1 MGRSSLSRYQREVRG
16 GSRIKVPLQFITNN
30 WEKILWFV
38 GATGGAV
45 YGAGRMIAQHKAVHD
60 REDQRFMEM
69 NDKLNN
75 LHSEH
80 KERSHHCPMGF
91 PERLSDTLDKL
102 REEMAT
108 TRNLLCN
115 LQGTLETLKQL
126 IPELVR
132 MKNGY
137 TRNSG

>member
-1 MGRSSLSRYQREVRG
+1 MGRSSLSRHQREVCG

-60 REDQRFMEM
+60 REDQRFMELS
-69 NDKLNN
+69 DKLNT

-91 PERLSDTLDKL
+91 PEKLSDTLEEL
-102 REEMAT
+102 RREMAT
-108 TRNLLCN
+108 TRNLMCN

-126 IPELVR
+126 IPELIR